1 MTDPEGRPPLRL
13 PLSTEPGYPPSMNID
28 LALLADAAT
37 VDASGKLNILGVFDR
52 LAAVQYPVQHG
63 RLALVLRFSGGF
75 RDVGTHQVSIRM
87 TGPGGEVLRLDGTIQ
102 VGPPPSGTGGVLRI
116 PQVFNL
122 DGVVLPEPGHFSFE
136 VHVGGELRVSVP
148 LEAVK
153 VQMPTGGG
161 GDPPL
166 PEGRGIRA

>member
-1 MTDPEGRPPLRL
+1 MD
-13 PLSTEPGYPPSMNID
+13 ID

-37 VDASGKLNILGVFDR
+37 VDAAGKLNILGVFDR
-52 LAAVQYPVQHG
+52 LAAPQYPVQHG
-63 RLALVLRFSGGF
+63 RLALVVRFSGGIG
-75 RDVGTHQVSIRM
+75 DVGTHEVSIRM
-87 TGPGGEVLRLDGTIQ
+87 QGPGGEVLRLDGTIQ
-102 VGPPPSGTGGVLRI
+102 VGPPHGGTGGVLRI

-122 DGVVLPEPGHFSFE
+122 DGMVLPEPGRFSFD
-136 VHVGGELRVSVP
+136 VHVGGELKVSVP

-153 VQMPTGGG
+153 VRGPDVG

>member
-1 MTDPEGRPPLRL
+1 MD
-13 PLSTEPGYPPSMNID
+13 ID

-37 VDASGKLNILGVFDR
+37 VDAAGKLNILGVFDR

-63 RLALVLRFSGGF
+63 RLALVIRFSGGF
-75 RDVGTHQVSIRM
+75 ADVGSHEVSIRM
-87 TGPGGEVLRLDGTIQ
+87 KGPGGEVLRLDGTIQ
-102 VGPPPSGTGGVLRI
+102 VGPPQGGTGGVLRI

-122 DGVVLPEPGHFSFE
+122 DGVVLPEPGRFSFD
-136 VHVGGELRVSVP
+136 VHMGGELKVSIP

-153 VQMPTGGG
+153 VRGPESG